1 MINTLKLVS
10 ANGLMTV
17 FTIKSGVHLKLFH
30 CPDTLARFQQQEKKR
45 LTTDF
50 LCLIVVTAFHCWFP
64 VTLSWNS
71 INEAHFGHL
80 RFNSCWNEEVIL
92 GNTLFNKR

>member
-30 CPDTLARFQQQEKKR
+30 CPDTLARFQPQEKK
-45 LTTDF
+45 TPD
-50 LCLIVVTAFHCWFP
+50 
-64 VTLSWNS
+64 N
-71 INEAHFGHL
+71 
-80 RFNSCWNEEVIL
+80 
-92 GNTLFNKR
+92 